1 MPVLRKVRGAAVAAT
16 SIATLACMVACNGG
30 NTPAAP
36 IVTSVGKSVV
46 TLHKASPLSG
56 CTANQMPP
64 PPMPATNAPEDQFDP
79 QPWWDGLPPQNKL
92 YPFAGWTAFQ
102 PGPGGCAGVR
112 TDSYRAVAVFNM
124 AGVSQ
129 LKGLVKTAELVV
141 SVRALPPAQGPGA
154 VITAGPLGQVGSI
167 NLFCP
172 QSLGGAGSLVRF
184 GPNAPVPT
192 ANPTGSFE
200 LLGANTFPSGTNTVY
215 TLPTFLV
222 PGQSVAGPIANATDP
237 STIGYSGNGGATIVT
252 DVTGQ
257 VTAALNGNFATMAW
271 MLTSNFEGSLPKAFN
286 VPATLNCRTSY
297 DFDLRITHY

>member
-1 MPVLRKVRGAAVAAT
+1 MSVLHKVRGAAMAAM
-16 SIATLACMVACNGG
+16 SLATLAGMVACKGG
-30 NTPAAP
+30 TPP

-46 TLHKASPLSG
+46 TLHKASPLAG
-56 CTANQMPP
+56 CTANDMPP
-64 PPMPATNAPEDQFDP
+64 PPMPATTASADQFDP

-141 SVRALPPAQGPGA
+141 SVRALPSAERPGA

-167 NLFCP
+167 SLFCP

-184 GPNAPVPT
+184 GPNAPVPA
-192 ANPTGSFE
+192 ANPSGSFE
-200 LLGANTFPSGTNTVY
+200 SLGANPFPSGTNTVY
-215 TLPTFLV
+215 TLPTFQV
-222 PGQSVAGPIANATDP
+222 PGQSIAGAIANATDP
-237 STIGYSGNGGATIVT
+237 STIVYSGNSGAIIVT
-252 DVTGQ
+252 TVTGQ
-257 VTAALNGNFATMAW
+257 VTAALNGNLPTMAW

-297 DFDLRITHY
+297 DFELRITHY